1 VLQVVL
7 GVPQG
12 PGLAELLVGNTPF
25 EGAIARDTASGA
37 QLLRAG
43 QNRAAMPALLASP
56 HMDAVLDALG
66 QVYDVTIMH
75 CGDAGGP
82 AQIAVGKCHA
92 AIVLADSSGLTDAAG
107 IIDALRR
114 TGLRAV
120 QFLRI
125 NRPIQKAAA
134 A

>member
-1 VLQVVL
+1 
-7 GVPQG
+7 
-12 PGLAELLVGNTPF
+12 
-25 EGAIARDTASGA
+25 
-37 QLLRAG
+37 
-43 QNRAAMPALLASP
+43 
-56 HMDAVLDALG
+56 VLDALG
-66 QVYDVTIMH
+66 QVYDITIVH

-82 AQIAVGKCHA
+82 AQLAIGKSHA
-92 AIVLADSSGLTDAAG
+92 AIVLSGSTSLAEAAWTV
-107 IIDALRR
+107 DALRR